1 MDVVAREEEE
11 EAASW
16 IAASPPPV
24 VLTQVRLW
32 RRKFTFALLTSI
44 WHIMGTWF
52 ILPVPVCRKTPSF
65 SASLVLFPSI
75 NIHFLS
81 AWCDY
86 RRILRKHKGAYS
98 KT

>member
-32 RRKFTFALLTSI
+32 RRKFTFALLSSV
-44 WHIMGTWF
+44 WHIMPCQCGH
-52 ILPVPVCRKTPSF
+52 VPHPASVQKTPSF
-65 SASLVLFPSI
+65 SASLVLLFPSSTSCTI
-75 NIHFLS
+75 I
-81 AWCDY
+81 
-86 RRILRKHKGAYS
+86 IGI
-98 KT
+98 

>member
-32 RRKFTFALLTSI
+32 RRKFTFALLSSAVF
-44 WHIMGTWF
+44 GT
-52 ILPVPVCRKTPSF
+52 
-65 SASLVLFPSI
+65 
-75 NIHFLS
+75 
-81 AWCDY
+81 
-86 RRILRKHKGAYS
+86 
-98 KT
+98 